1 MNILDFL
8 PSYPNIDVDEN
19 NLLNPYEGDFNDVLF
34 KKKEFYE
41 NKLEKIENIP
51 NEKGV
56 SMSNQRTIA
65 RYMCSNTLYNGIL
78 IVHEMGSGKTCT
90 SIGVIEQIKEEN
102 STIDGAVIFA
112 SGDKMLDN
120 FKMEIALKCTPG
132 QYRPNDYD
140 NLTQRE
146 IITRINKL
154 VSNFYDIKD
163 NTFTKFSQNVIG
175 KLSDEEIIN
184 RYSNKIL
191 VIDEVHNLR
200 IHDNKEEST
209 RYNNFHRFLHLVKNC
224 KIILLSGT
232 PMVNDPNEIASIM
245 NLILPTEEQLPDGED
260 FIKKYMTKDNN
271 ILKIKEDE
279 KNNLKKYFKGRVSY
293 LTSMESDVNKI
304 YIGDKNVGHLEHLV
318 VYKNI
323 MSKYQTEGYIKAY
336 NKDVLSDKEQDIIKG
351 FKNNSREASL
361 FVYPDGSWGS
371 AGFDKYIKD
380 MKNNSYSLEPDF
392 AKLLKGKNN
401 DETIQKISKYSC
413 KYAYVLSEI
422 SSSTNELWFIYGS
435 IVRGSGIILFSLL
448 LQLLD
453 FSPAYGNETTEK
465 NRYAILAGDLSTS
478 QLKKIQNRYNND
490 DNATGKYI
498 KVIIGSQVI
507 SEGFS
512 FYNVQREVILTPYW
526 NLSETTQAIAR
537 GLRLDSHKRLLKL
550 NYHKDRLKLGIKPE
564 VKIYLTVSICPIDN
578 IISIELYLYEM
589 SERKD
594 LSIMSIIRL
603 IMESS
608 FDCSLNYLRNHKN
621 KENTRECNYTNCDY
635 KCDGIDMKKVHNGL
649 EEKEIDYST
658 YQIFY
663 ANRKTNDIYN
673 KISKLLYK
681 NNSMSYNLI
690 LDYLKQY
697 GYNSWDVSNSLKT
710 LIDKDPD
717 NIYYQDLIEKYT
729 GSSVQEIIYKIRDLF
744 KKDFKY
750 SISQLQTILDNY
762 TIFEIITSLKKIINE
777 NINIINKYGFISYL
791 RETNNIYYLVDNISV
806 KSSLLSSYY
815 SEKPCIKDIYDMDSI
830 FKYLENKMTPIQIKK
845 LFKITNIDN
854 INNILKSLSDNIQEK
869 IIEYSIIHKIQKK
882 ESPLLNMFL
891 NFYDYYII
899 PTKKKYISCFLD
911 NQGIIRCLKLNKDN
925 ISYDDWYNCNK
936 DYTEKIKEYRNKKKG
951 NIRILNNTG
960 IYGLYNPEN
969 KQFCLIDDSLKN
981 EENKDSRK
989 KQTGKVCDQAGWKI
1003 QDRLKIILENL
1014 KIPCPDDYMRKDS
1027 KEELKKLIKLNKKIF
1042 IDIYKN
1048 IDLDTDEKLSN
1059 YLNNFS
1065 NQKLRNFLYWST
1077 TPEIKTA
1084 KNLCKEIKD
1093 WFEKNN
1099 LLEIDNQCG
1108 AVKKDKMETLKIK
1121 PELTFDN
1128 FIPSIINKK
1137 VKTEIFENKNPKNT
1151 KLIQLIRKWFGIR
1164 DKDFQFI
1171 NTLYPDEQS
1180 YVCKYR
1186 NNDKIILIASIIK
1199 IDNKEYINNLLF
1211 TGSGKKTN
1219 IDFLALT
1226 SLMKSV
1232 DINQV
1237 VIYKN
1242 TNNYEIIKSYY
1253 NKIGLVREQVHNK
1266 YDNIL
1271 ILSFE

>member
-19 NLLNPYEGDFNDVLF
+19 KLLNPYEGDFNDVLF

-65 RYMCSNTLYNGIL
+65 RYMSSNTLYNGIL

-90 SIGVIEQIKEEN
+90 SIGAIEQIKEEN
-102 STIDGAVIFA
+102 GTIDGAVIFA

-120 FKMEIALKCTPG
+120 FKMEIALKCTSG
-132 QYRPNDYD
+132 QYRPDDYD
-140 NLTQRE
+140 SLTHRE
-146 IITRINKL
+146 NITRINKL

-232 PMVNDPNEIASIM
+232 PMVNDPNEIASVM
-245 NLILPTEEQLPDGED
+245 NLILPMEHQLPDGDD

-271 ILKIKEDE
+271 ILKVKEEE

-293 LTSMESDVNKI
+293 LTSMESEVNKI
-304 YIGDKNVGHLEHLV
+304 YKGYKNVGNLEHLV
-318 VYKNI
+318 VYQNI
-323 MSKYQTEGYIKAY
+323 MSEYQIKGYIKAY
-336 NKDVLSDKEQDIIKG
+336 NKDVSDKEEDIIKG

-361 FVYPDGSWGS
+361 FVYPQEMWGS
-371 AGFDKYIKD
+371 AGFDTYIKD
-380 MKNNSYSLEPDF
+380 MKNNNYILEPDF
-392 AKLLKGKNN
+392 AKLLKGQTNE
-401 DETIQKISKYSC
+401 ETIQKISKYSC

-422 SSSTNELWFIYGS
+422 LKSKNELWFIYGS

-453 FSPAYGNETTEK
+453 FSPAYGDEKTKK

-490 DNATGKYI
+490 NNATGDYI

-550 NYHKDRLKLGIKPE
+550 GIQPE
-564 VKIYLTVSICPIDN
+564 VKIYLTVSICPID

-621 KENTRECNYTNCDY
+621 KENSRECNYTNCDY

-663 ANRKTNDIYN
+663 ANRKINDIYN

-681 NNSMSYNLI
+681 NNNMSYNLI

-717 NIYYQDLIEKYT
+717 NIYYQDFIEKYA
-729 GSSVQEIIYKIRDLF
+729 GSSIYEILYKIRDLF

-750 SISQLQTILDNY
+750 SISQLQIILDNY

-777 NINIINKYGFISYL
+777 NINIMNKYGFISYL

-815 SEKPCIKDIYDMDSI
+815 SEKPCIKDVYDMDSI
-830 FKYLENKMTPIQIKK
+830 FKYLENKMAPIQIKK
-845 LFKITNIDN
+845 LFKITDIDN
-854 INNILKSLSDNIQEK
+854 IINILKSLSDNIQEK

-882 ESPLLNMFL
+882 ESPILKIFL

-899 PTKKKYISCFLD
+899 HTKKKYFSCFLE
-911 NQGIIRCLKLNKDN
+911 NQGKIRCLKLNKDN

-951 NIRILNNTG
+951 NIRISNNTG

-1014 KIPCPDDYMRKDS
+1014 KIPCPDDYMEKDS
-1027 KEELKKLIKLNKKIF
+1027 KEESKDYSEKLKKLTKLNKKIF
-1042 IDIYKN
+1042 IDIYKDTN
-1048 IDLDTDEKLSN
+1048 LDTDLKLSN
-1059 YLNNFS
+1059 YLNKFS

-1108 AVKKDKMETLKIK
+1108 AVKKEKMETVKIK

-1137 VKTEIFENKNPKNT
+1137 VKTEIFENK
-1151 KLIQLIRKWFGIR
+1151 KLIQLIRKWFDIR
-1164 DKDFQFI
+1164 DKELQFI

-1180 YVCKYR
+1180 YVCRYR
-1186 NNDKIILIASIIK
+1186 IKDKIILIASKIQ
-1199 IDNKEYINNLLF
+1199 IDNKNYINNLLF
-1211 TGSGKKTN
+1211 TGTGKKTN

-1226 SLMKSV
+1226 SLMKAI
-1232 DINQV
+1232 DIHEV

-1242 TNNYEIIKSYY
+1242 TKNYDIIKSYY
-1253 NKIGLVREQVHNK
+1253 NKIGLVREQVGNT
-1266 YDNIL
+1266 YN